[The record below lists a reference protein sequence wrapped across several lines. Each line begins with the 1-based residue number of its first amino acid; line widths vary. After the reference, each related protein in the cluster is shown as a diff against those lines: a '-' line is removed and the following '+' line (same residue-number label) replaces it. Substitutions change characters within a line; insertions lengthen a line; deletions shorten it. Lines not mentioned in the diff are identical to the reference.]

1 MAKQVVKDSEKETKE
16 LDLGNEELVKAPEEA
31 KEPGLKYKIK
41 GSSKLNY
48 GSIVYSETGIGGT
61 VQLTNEVVENLI
73 ASNAGWKQTFTLWDG
88 SEIK

>member
-1 MAKQVVKDSEKETKE
+1 MAKQVVKEVVKETKE
-16 LDLGNEELVKAPEEA
+16 LDLGNEELVKGPKEA
-31 KEPGLKYKIK
+31 KEPALKYKIK
-41 GSSKLNY
+41 GGGKLNY
-48 GSIVYSETGIGGT
+48 GSIVYSETGDGGT